1 MREAFGQIQ
10 AIVAKLKP
18 RNDDDFIDR
27 LHYIITPSI
36 LFTFSFIVGAKQFV
50 GQPIQCWAPAEFK
63 RQWSRYAEGLCF
75 VENTYFVGMDERFPM
90 RPIERER
97 REIHYYQWV
106 PFILVGEALLMMLPK
121 LLWNAFNWKSGL
133 DIRSLVQRAKK
144 LSESGEYE
152 GKIKASQ
159 DLEERLAIGLKQAKY
174 RNMTKTGRGGIIQEC
189 PETLNG
195 PWASATFVTG
205 CYLALKLLNFASIL
219 LQLYVLTLFLGN
231 ANESG
236 KESFWGFVVVNDL
249 LNGRDWHKSGAFPRV
264 TYCDFEIRQAAREM
278 RPMQFSLQC
287 VLMINMINEKIF
299 LFIWF
304 WLIALAVIGTFNLLY
319 WFYQAFCVT
328 SADRFVRSQLR
339 LSIANMPSN
348 KEIREFVR
356 VGLSYDG
363 ITVLRLIALNCDPTI
378 CSLLVRYLWERF
390 EQSFLSGQ
398 RNVGEQIN
406 NNNGNANNQNYSTC
420 EKKKF

>member
-27 LHYIITPSI
+27 LHYIITLQFFLRFHLLLAPNNLLGS
-36 LFTFSFIVGAKQFV
+36 LFSVGHRLSLKGNGRAMLK
-50 GQPIQCWAPAEFK
+50 
-63 RQWSRYAEGLCF
+63 
-75 VENTYFVGMDERFPM
+75 NTYFVGMDERFPM
-90 RPIERER
+90 RPLERER

-152 GKIKASQ
+152 GKMKASQ

-195 PWASATFVTG
+195 PWASASFVTG

-264 TYCDFEIRQAAREM
+264 TYCDFEIRQPAREM

-319 WFYQAFCVT
+319 WLYQAFCQT

-406 NNNGNANNQNYSTC
+406 NNNGNTNNQNYSTC

>member
-90 RPIERER
+90 RPLERER

-152 GKIKASQ
+152 GKMKASQ

-195 PWASATFVTG
+195 PWASASFVTG

-319 WFYQAFCVT
+319 WLYQAFCVT

-406 NNNGNANNQNYSTC
+406 NNNGNTTNQNYSTC

>member
-1 MREAFGQIQ
+1 MREAFGHIQ
-10 AIVAKLKP
+10 GIVAKLKP

-63 RQWSRYAEGLCF
+63 KQWSRYAEGLCF
-75 VENTYFVGMDERFPM
+75 AEDTYFVGMDERFPM
-90 RPIERER
+90 RSIEREK

-106 PFILVGEALLMMLPK
+106 AFILVGQALLMMLPK

-144 LSESGEYE
+144 LAESGEYE
-152 GKIKASQ
+152 GKMKASR
-159 DLEERLAIGLKQAKY
+159 DLEERLAIGLRQAKQ
-174 RNMTKTGRGGIIQEC
+174 RNMKHIGQGGIIQEC
-189 PETLNG
+189 PETLNE
-195 PWASATFVTG
+195 PWASASFVTG
-205 CYLALKLLNFASIL
+205 CYILLKMLNLGSIL
-219 LQLYVLTLFLGN
+219 LQLYILTCFLGN
-231 ANESG
+231 ATESG
-236 KESFWGFVVVNDL
+236 KESYWGFIVVNDL
-249 LNGRDWHKSGAFPRV
+249 MNGRDWHKSGAFPRV

-278 RPMQFSLQC
+278 RPLQFSLQC

-304 WLIALAVIGTFNLLY
+304 WLITLAAVGVLNLFY
-319 WFYQAFCVT
+319 WFYHAFCLT
-328 SADRFVRSQLR
+328 SADSFVRSQLR
-339 LSIANMPSN
+339 LSVANMPNN
-348 KEIREFVR
+348 KQIRQFVR

-363 ITVLRLIALNCDPTI
+363 ITVLRLIALNCDPTV

-390 EQSFLSGQ
+390 EHTFLSGQ
-398 RNVGEQIN
+398 RNVGEHLT
-406 NNNGNANNQNYSTC
+406 NGNTNSQNYSTN